1 MCKDLHS
8 LGGCTRVSPLQRSGC
23 CSFKAGVSF
32 AQSRRIVGWC
42 EGLASGP
49 DRTASIVL
57 IPSPSWLLPFAWGAS
72 DIFEESESFNPFYPC
87 SFHSGAHVKV
97 SGHLKVRW
105 EFLAAQA
112 QSITAFHPWRLNSES
127 PRGVAVA
134 FPGRRCKV
142 VRSSGQVRCCSAG
155 SAGNAMGCNILCPSF
170 SEQFDAPGANF
181 CTEPMGY
188 QPPKTVMSP
197 DEPRPVAAKVL
208 KFGKKRALKFG
219 KFL

>member
-1 MCKDLHS
+1 MFI
-8 LGGCTRVSPLQRSGC
+8 PL
-23 CSFKAGVSF
+23 
-32 AQSRRIVGWC
+32 
-42 EGLASGP
+42 
-49 DRTASIVL
+49 
-57 IPSPSWLLPFAWGAS
+57 
-72 DIFEESESFNPFYPC
+72 
-87 SFHSGAHVKV
+87 SGAHVKV

-142 VRSSGQVRCCSAG
+142 VRSSGQVQCCSAGSAG

-197 DEPRPVAAKVL
+197 DEPRRAQTRGCESLEIWKKKGLSNLANSYDLTCRLPSNTGVTLRSKAQNTGQKAKMRSSPVL
-208 KFGKKRALKFG
+208 KVVNVS
-219 KFL
+219 